1 MRKLRKAFKFPLE
14 KTQRPRVFA
23 QFFVKKRLMC
33 LKYPSRW
40 EIGVWTECTKSC
52 NDGEHGVRSREVFC
66 VEDSQ
71 GVEVEV
77 EDSKCKEPKP
87 ASQEACGKE
96 PCPAEWYTEDAG
108 QVS

>member
-1 MRKLRKAFKFPLE
+1 
-14 KTQRPRVFA
+14 
-23 QFFVKKRLMC
+23 
-33 LKYPSRW
+33 
-40 EIGVWTECTKSC
+40 
-52 NDGEHGVRSREVFC
+52 